1 MEDCAAVSL
10 RALGTRAH
18 SATCKL
24 PESWY
29 SRWLIAKPQPSISSI
44 CQLPA
49 WEGYANDMQMT
60 PWSEALHYHLPSN
73 HSYCDIL
80 L

>member
-1 MEDCAAVSL
+1 MEECAAVSL
-10 RALGTRAH
+10 RALGTMAHTNFPRAR
-18 SATCKL
+18 
-24 PESWY
+24 Y
-29 SRWLIAKPQPSISSI
+29 SRWLIAKPQPSINSI

-49 WEGYANDMQMT
+49 WEGYANDVQMT
-60 PWSEALHYHLPSN
+60 PQSEAHHYHLPSN